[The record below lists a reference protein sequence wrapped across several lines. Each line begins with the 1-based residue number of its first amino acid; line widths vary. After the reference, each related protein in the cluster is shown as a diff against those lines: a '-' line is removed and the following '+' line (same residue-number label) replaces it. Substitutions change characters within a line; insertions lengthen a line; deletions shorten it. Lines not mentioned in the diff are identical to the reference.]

1 MLPNV
6 IHYWDVFRRAKWS
19 ILVWTL
25 TFALLGLGAAAT
37 TTNVYEATVVVTT
50 NHLRGR
56 PAGTGGTS
64 RSLLRALGNQLG
76 TPSLVEGIVGT
87 SNNIAGREA
96 FIVLRSRDFLTR
108 FLEKQQLMRK
118 PYKTDPDASDPD
130 EARGIPVFQ
139 STVENEIDPDASD
152 PDEARGIPVFQSTA
166 WKLWRIYN
174 DFRESLSTKQREL
187 MRKLYK
193 PTRFDRE
200 IRRDSATNGN
210 PDAYRKIKRALAIE
224 RKPARGLIHL
234 KIRWRDPVTAAEW
247 ANGLVAD
254 LNSTLRETAITESRQ
269 RIAYL
274 NRELEKTRVIPLR
287 RSIYRLIEAE
297 IHTIMIAE
305 TRIDYAFKVIES
317 ARPPHP
323 DSPIR
328 PRRSRMIWTTALM
341 GFGIGAFWAV
351 WRDSIRMLRGM
362 VERSRAA
369 R

>member
-25 TFALLGLGAAAT
+25 TFALVGLGAAAT

-50 NHLRGR
+50 NHLKGR
-56 PAGTGGTS
+56 SVGTGGTS
-64 RSLLRALGNQLG
+64 RRLLRALGNQLG
-76 TPSLVEGIVGT
+76 TAGLVEGIVG
-87 SNNIAGREA
+87 SPDSVAAREA

-108 FLEKQQLMRK
+108 FLEKHQ
-118 PYKTDPDASDPD
+118 PDPDASDPD
-130 EARGIPVFQ
+130 EARDIPVFQ
-139 STVENEIDPDASD
+139 STVENEFDPDASD

-166 WKLWRIYN
+166 WKLWGIY
-174 DFRESLSTKQREL
+174 DEFRGSLSAKVGEL

-200 IRRDSATNGN
+200 IRRDSPTTGN
-210 PDAYRKIKRALAIE
+210 PEAYRKIKRALAIE
-224 RKPARGLIHL
+224 RKLRQGVIHL

-247 ANGLVAD
+247 ANGLVAE

-274 NRELEKTRVIPLR
+274 NRELEKTSVIPLR
-287 RSIYRLIEAE
+287 QSIYRLIEGE

-305 TRIDYAFKVIES
+305 TRLDYAFKVIDH
-317 ARPPHP
+317 AVPPHP

-341 GFGIGAFWAV
+341 GFCIGAFWAF
-351 WRDSIRMLRGM
+351 WRDSIRMLRGL